1 MAEFLSIVNAAAY
14 LNVDYKTI
22 YRLVRSGRLLSSRVG
37 GQYRITREDLETYL
51 DTQKANIASAAQ
63 DTGSGKS
70 PMKTSNNRC
79 GNCFRL
85 ITAEHQRGGICEG
98 PNCTEAICRV
108 CWGQGELWCQ
118 AHRVS
123 QQSQI
128 ASAQQALARGEVS
141 ALVISGEARR
151 LESAWMSRFDE
162 RVRNIGVLFHPGT
175 EEVMHVGD
183 WSKFHR
189 SDDEM
194 IRLLQTLNTG
204 FLDKTIQIN
213 MPHNEVSTY
222 QINAN
227 QLGWGRPQQG
237 IVLEARCVNHLETF
251 GAQGFDTAPMSL
263 QELTLRLAEA
273 ENLAAQ
279 AEASVIVG
287 LGSPTGWHPEA
298 VQYLADISGR
308 AYRHSAVVPCLVDL
322 TTSVVTHNQADERL
336 NRYRFADLFRLP
348 LESEEVASLQI
359 KIETLFADKEGIPL
373 SDLVQTTGRPEAVV
387 RRACQELA
395 QTRAFKLVDDRQL
408 GPVLLRYHSR
418 DQGQST

>member
-1 MAEFLSIVNAAAY
+1 MAEFLSIVDAAAY

-22 YRLVRSGRLLSSRVG
+22 YRLVRSGKLSSSRVG
-37 GQYRITREDLETYL
+37 GQYRITRKDLETYL
-51 DTQKANIASAAQ
+51 DTQKASIASAAQ
-63 DTGSGKS
+63 DVGLGKS
-70 PMKTSNNRC
+70 PMKTGNDRC

-85 ITAEHQRGGICEG
+85 ITAENQRGGTCEE

-108 CWGQGELWCQ
+108 CWEQGERRCQ
-118 AHRVS
+118 AHHSS
-123 QQSQI
+123 QQ
-128 ASAQQALARGEVS
+128 AQLTVARQALARGEISV
-141 ALVISGEARR
+141 LVTSGEARR
-151 LESAWMSRFDE
+151 LESAWISRFDE
-162 RVRNIGVLFHPGT
+162 RVHNIGVLFHPGT
-175 EEVMHVGD
+175 DEVLRIGD

-204 FLDKTIQIN
+204 FLDKTMQIN

-227 QLGWGRPQQG
+227 QLGWGRPQQA
-237 IVLEARCVNHLETF
+237 IVLEARCVNHMETF

-263 QELTLRLAEA
+263 QELALRLAEA
-273 ENLAAQ
+273 ENLALQ

-298 VQYLADISGR
+298 VQYLADISGK

-348 LESEEVASLQI
+348 LESEEVAALRI

-373 SDLVQTTGRPEAVV
+373 SDLVQMTGKSEGVV

-395 QTRAFKLVDDRQL
+395 QMRTFKIVDDRQL
-408 GPVLLRYHSR
+408 GPVLLRNR
-418 DQGQST
+418 RQDER